1 MNSKKSLM
9 KIRFAVWGVFFLS
22 WLGFLLWFALSK
34 WNNFTALTLMWV
46 SVFGMWASM
55 AIR

>member
-1 MNSKKSLM
+1 MNSKRSLM

-34 WNNFTALTLMWV
+34 CSNFTALTLMWV